1 MLKNVNDYMT
11 EKGFFFW
18 FVLIMDYFFG
28 VYHHNNTGAF
38 T

>member
-11 EKGFFFW
+11 GKGFFW

-28 VYHHNNTGAF
+28 VYHHNNIGAF